1 MEPSCKTYCSASSGT
16 LSLLRRA
23 LFGCT
28 RESKI
33 TASEATVEMA
43 LMYWELSW
51 RPSTRKAEEQLEGLL
66 CPFSLQAM
74 IVLEFLHKGD
84 LREFLLSLTP
94 EYVKIP
100 LHMHFVNQGISE
112 FNHLLYLDR
121 IEIHYHVRLW

>member
-1 MEPSCKTYCSASSGT
+1 M
-16 LSLLRRA
+16 
-23 LFGCT
+23 FGCT

-33 TASEATVEMA
+33 RASEAIVEMA
-43 LMYWELSW
+43 LMYGELSW

-94 EYVKIP
+94 EYVKFP
-100 LHMHFVNQGISE
+100 LHMHLTNQGISE
-112 FNHLLYLDR
+112 FKHLLCLDR
-121 IEIHYHVRLW
+121 IEFHCHVR